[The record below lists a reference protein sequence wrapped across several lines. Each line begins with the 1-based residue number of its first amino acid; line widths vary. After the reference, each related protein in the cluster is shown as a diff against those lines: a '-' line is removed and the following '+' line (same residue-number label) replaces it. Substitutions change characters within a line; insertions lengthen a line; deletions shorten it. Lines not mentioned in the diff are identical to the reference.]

1 MKIST
6 EIGSV
11 KNFCGEEKAVELCAR
26 AGFDAWDFSL
36 FNMIDY
42 DWGTGVMKDGNPR
55 FAAGNY
61 LAFARRLRQIGL
73 DNGITCNQSHAPFPN
88 LGLPEMKDYFK
99 RSLECTAEAGGNICI
114 IHPMNEESAEKNAE
128 IYNELLPI
136 AKENGVMIA
145 AENMWCWD
153 DENDHA
159 SAAACSDPESF
170 NAHLDA
176 VNDPFFVACLD
187 LGHAEMFGLGTS
199 AAEMIRAL
207 GPRLKAL
214 HVHDNDLKYDSHWLP
229 GYGKMDFDAVLR
241 ALKDVQYDG
250 YLTLESDRHLER
262 YNENNYVDG
271 VMEMGRVARRLADKF
286 ESLGQ
291 VC

>member
-1 MKIST
+1 MKTST
-6 EIGSV
+6 EIGSMIR
-11 KNFCGEEKAVELCAR
+11 FCGEEKAVELCAR

-36 FNMIDY
+36 FDMIDY
-42 DWGTGVMKDGNPR
+42 DWGTGVMKDGRTPLS
-55 FAAGNY
+55 GSDY

-73 DNGITCNQSHAPFPN
+73 DNGIVCNQSHAPFPN
-88 LGLPEMKDYFK
+88 IGMPAMKEYFK

-114 IHPMNEESAEKNAE
+114 IHPMNEEPVEKNAE

-136 AKENGVMIA
+136 AKENGVIIA
-145 AENMWCWD
+145 TENMWCWD
-153 DENDHA
+153 DVNDHA

-199 AAEMIRAL
+199 AVEMIRAL

-214 HVHDNDLKYDSHWLP
+214 HVHDNDLKYDCHWLP
-229 GYGKMDFDAVLR
+229 GYGKMDYDAILR
-241 ALKDVQYDG
+241 ALRDVNYDG
-250 YLTLESDRHLER
+250 YLTFGANSHLDDC
-262 YNENNYVDG
+262 NNDNFAEKIT
-271 VMEMGRVARRLADKF
+271 EMGKVARELAVRF
-286 ESLGQ
+286 ENLK
-291 VC
+291 